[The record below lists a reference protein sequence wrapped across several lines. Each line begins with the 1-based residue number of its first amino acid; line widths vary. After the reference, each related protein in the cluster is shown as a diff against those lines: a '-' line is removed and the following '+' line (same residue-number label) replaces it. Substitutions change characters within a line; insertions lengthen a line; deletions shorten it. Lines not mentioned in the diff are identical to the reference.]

1 MLPLSALEPLLAE
14 LIAIDRLTKK
24 RSGKG

>member
-1 MLPLSALEPLLAE
+1 MLPLKELEPLLAE

-24 RSGKG
+24 LSV